1 MTVRLRPIRRED
13 LPSFCAWREAARPYL
28 RTPFV
33 INLDQQIKWY
43 EDVVCD
49 RRATDRFWAIE
60 VRSESEHT
68 EPIPGV
74 WPKDWVVERIVSN
87 VLVGIG
93 GLTDIEWE
101 NGLAEITLVLAP
113 TTKGKGY
120 GEQAFDLVLAE
131 AFDAMRLLTVIAETY
146 THNPSLGFWR
156 RMAEKRGA
164 TVVVLPRRKF
174 WNGRLYD
181 AEYFSFV
188 RPA

>member
-33 INLDQQIKWY
+33 LNLEQQTRWF

-60 VRSESEHT
+60 AST
-68 EPIPGV
+68 
-74 WPKDWVVERIVSN
+74 PKTFISTSVANPSLSASWQGEMDGA
-87 VLVGIG
+87 LVGIG
-93 GLTDIEWE
+93 GLTEIQFE
-101 NGLAEITLVLAP
+101 NGLAEITLILDP
-113 TTKGKGY
+113 TQKGKGY
-120 GEQAFDLVLAE
+120 GEQAFDLVLDE
-131 AFDAMRLLTVIAETY
+131 AFNAMRLETVIAEVY
-146 THNPSLGFWR
+146 VHNGALGFWR

-164 TVVVLPRRKF
+164 TVAVLPRRKF

-181 AEYFSFV
+181 AEYFSFA
-188 RPA
+188 RSA